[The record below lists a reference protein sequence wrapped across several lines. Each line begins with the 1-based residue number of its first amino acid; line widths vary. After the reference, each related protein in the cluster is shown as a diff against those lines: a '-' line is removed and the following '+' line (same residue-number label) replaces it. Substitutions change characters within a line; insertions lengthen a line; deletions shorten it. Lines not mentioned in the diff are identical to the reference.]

1 MADHSL
7 KISLGSDHAGFELK
21 EAIKAWLLQEGYAVN
36 DFGTDSLEST
46 DYPKYVRPAAESVA
60 QGDSDCGIVFGGSG
74 NGEAIQANKVEG
86 IRCGLC
92 WNLWSA
98 EMTKAHNNANVIALG
113 GRVVDA
119 KTGIAIVEKWLS
131 TEFEGGRHE
140 RRINQLER

>member
-1 MADHSL
+1 MTTTPI
-7 KISLGSDHAGFELK
+7 KVSLGSDHAGFELK
-21 EAIKAWLLQEGYAVN
+21 EAIKAWLLANDYVVN

-60 QGDSDCGIVFGGSG
+60 NGESDCGIVFGGSG
-74 NGEAIQANKVEG
+74 NGEAIQANKVKG

-92 WNLWSA
+92 WDLWSA

-113 GRVVDA
+113 GRVVDSE
-119 KTGIAIVEKWLS
+119 TGIKIVEKWLA

-140 RRINQLER
+140 RRINQLEI